1 LNVPFGVQI
10 SACGLPCPVQEFV
23 FHPTR
28 RWRFDW
34 AFPDWH
40 VAVEQDGGTW
50 SGGRHVRGKGF
61 EEDARK
67 TNHAA
72 IAGWLVLRVTTAMV
86 RTGEALTLLEA
97 ALRSRGWR

>member
-1 LNVPFGVQI
+1 VNVPFGVQI
-10 SACGLPCPVQEFV
+10 TACGLPRPVQEFV

-34 AFPDWH
+34 AFPDWQ

-50 SGGRHVRGKGF
+50 TGGRHVRGKGY

-67 TNHAA
+67 TTTLPLP
-72 IAGWLVLRVTTAMV
+72 AGWSCASP
-86 RTGEALTLLEA
+86 RTWCARE
-97 ALRSRGWR
+97 RP

>member
-1 LNVPFGVQI
+1 VNVPFGVQI
-10 SACGLPCPVQEFV
+10 TACGLPRPVQEFV

-34 AFPDWH
+34 AFPDWQ

-50 SGGRHVRGKGF
+50 TGGRHVRGKGY

-67 TNHAA
+67 INHAG
-72 IAGWLVLRVTTAMV
+72 IAGWLVLRVTTDMV